1 MTDEPI
7 QTPPESPSEP
17 QAGVGVQ
24 LRQQRE
30 SLGLSIDD
38 VVHQLKLT
46 RGQVTAIEEDRFGD
60 LPGNTFARGFVRNYA
75 RLLHLDPE
83 PLVARLTTELPVE
96 REQASLPHLTEEA
109 TFNVGSI
116 GSGRGRPL
124 QLALVVIAGLIIGAG
139 GVFWYLQQPAEPELN
154 VTTAILTL
162 PEASAPVEVIASDA
176 VVASDVA
183 SEVASA
189 PVAAAVT
196 PAPASA
202 AASAVAVAG
211 NGELRLVVEQD
222 SWIQVIDAG
231 GNKLIS
237 EVLKAGDE
245 RSLGGV
251 APYRI
256 KIGNAPKTQLYLRGQ
271 RVDLAQYSRSDVAT
285 LELK

>member
-1 MTDEPI
+1 M
-7 QTPPESPSEP
+7 
-17 QAGVGVQ
+17 Q

-46 RGQVTAIEEDRFGD
+46 RGQVAAIEEDRFGD

-75 RLLHLDPE
+75 RLLQLDPE
-83 PLVARLTTELPVE
+83 PLVAQLTIELPVE

-109 TFNVGSI
+109 TFNVGGGS
-116 GSGRGRPL
+116 SGRGRPL

-139 GVFWYLQQPAEPELN
+139 GVFWYLQQPAAPELN
-154 VTTAILTL
+154 VSTATLTL
-162 PEASAPVEVIASDA
+162 PEASAPVEVIASF
-176 VVASDVA
+176 VIASEVA

-189 PVAAAVT
+189 PAVVATNTT
-196 PAPASA
+196 P
-202 AASAVAVAG
+202 ASAVASATAVIG

-222 SWIQVIDAG
+222 SWIQVVDAG

-245 RSLGGV
+245 RTLGGV

>member
-7 QTPPESPSEP
+7 QTPPETPATP
-17 QAGVGVQ
+17 PAGVGIQ

-38 VVHQLKLT
+38 VVNQLKLT
-46 RGQVTAIEEDRFGD
+46 RGQIAAIEEDRFSD

-75 RLLHLDPE
+75 RLLQLDPE
-83 PLVARLTTELPVE
+83 PLVAQLTTELPVE

-109 TFNVGSI
+109 TFSI
-116 GSGRGRPL
+116 GGGARVGRPL

-139 GVFWYLQQPAEPELN
+139 GVFWYLQQPAAPELN
-154 VTTAILTL
+154 VSTATLTL
-162 PEASAPVEVIASDA
+162 PEASVPVEL
-176 VVASDVA
+176 VASVPAA
-183 SEVASA
+183 SEVASEIA
-189 PVAAAVT
+189 SVPVATAAAQTET
-196 PAPASA
+196 PASVPASA
-202 AASAVAVAG
+202 PAAVG